1 MNPRSRQRPAVPD
14 LQVEVVVAD
23 RRPWAPSA
31 KRMALWAAAA
41 AGVKGRHA
49 ELAIRLVGK
58 RESRR
63 LNAHWRG
70 KDYATNVLS
79 FPVEGLPPVIRPRPL
94 GDLVI
99 CAPVVAAE
107 ALEQGKTQSAHWAH
121 MVVHGCCTCSGTTMN
136 KMPKRSAW
144 SVSSGASWPG
154 WVFPTLMRPSKNEF
168 QLSPSSSRLTHD

>member
-121 MVVHGCCTCSGTTMN
+121 MVVHGVLHLLGHDHEQDAEAVRME
-136 KMPKRSAW
+136 RLERRILARL
-144 SVSSGASWPG
+144 G
-154 WVFPTLMRPSKNEF
+154 FPDPYAAE
-168 QLSPSSSRLTHD
+168 QE

>member
-31 KRMALWAAAA
+31 KRLALWAAVA
-41 AGVKGRHA
+41 AGARGRHA

-79 FPVEGLPPVIRPRPL
+79 FPVEGLPSVVRPRPL

-107 ALEQGKTQSAHWAH
+107 AMEQGKTQSAHWAH
-121 MVVHGCCTCSGTTMN
+121 MVVHGVLHLLGHDHEQDAEAVRME
-136 KMPKRSAW
+136 RLERRIL
-144 SVSSGASWPG
+144 GG
-154 WVFPTLMRPSKNEF
+154 LGFPDPYAAE
-168 QLSPSSSRLTHD
+168 QE

>member
-1 MNPRSRQRPAVPD
+1 MNPRSRQRPAVLD

-41 AGVKGRHA
+41 AGATGRHA
-49 ELAIRLVGK
+49 ELAIRIVGK

-79 FPVEGLPPVIRPRPL
+79 FPVEGLPAVVRPRPL

-121 MVVHGCCTCSGTTMN
+121 MVVHGVLHLLGHDHEQDAEAVRME
-136 KMPKRSAW
+136 RLERRILA
-144 SVSSGASWPG
+144 GLG
-154 WVFPTLMRPSKNEF
+154 FPDPYAAE
-168 QLSPSSSRLTHD
+168 QE

>member
-1 MNPRSRQRPAVPD
+1 VNPRSRQRRPQTSAVPE

-41 AGVKGRHA
+41 AGAKGRHA
-49 ELAIRLVGK
+49 ELAIRIVGK

-79 FPVEGLPPVIRPRPL
+79 FPVEGLPPVVRPRPL

-107 ALEQGKTQSAHWAH
+107 ASEQGKTQAAHWAH
-121 MVVHGCCTCSGTTMN
+121 MVVHGVLHLLGHDHEQD
-136 KMPKRSAW
+136 AEA
-144 SVSSGASWPG
+144 VSMERLERRILAGLG
-154 WVFPTLMRPSKNEF
+154 FPDPYAAE
-168 QLSPSSSRLTHD
+168 HE

>member
-41 AGVKGRHA
+41 AGAKGCHA

-121 MVVHGCCTCSGTTMN
+121 MVVHGVLHLLGHDHEQDAEAVRME
-136 KMPKRSAW
+136 RLERRILARL
-144 SVSSGASWPG
+144 G
-154 WVFPTLMRPSKNEF
+154 FPDPYAAE
-168 QLSPSSSRLTHD
+168 QE

>member
-1 MNPRSRQRPAVPD
+1 VNPRSCQRPTELSAVPA

-31 KRMALWAAAA
+31 KRMALWAAAT
-41 AGVKGRHA
+41 AGARGRHG
-49 ELAIRLVGK
+49 EMAIRIVGK

-79 FPVEGLPPVIRPRPL
+79 FPVEGLPAVVRPRPL

-107 ALEQGKTQSAHWAH
+107 ALEQGKTQTAHWAH
-121 MVVHGCCTCSGTTMN
+121 LVVHGVLHLLGHDHEQDTEAVRMERLERRILAGL
-136 KMPKRSAW
+136 
-144 SVSSGASWPG
+144 G
-154 WVFPTLMRPSKNEF
+154 FPDPYAAE
-168 QLSPSSSRLTHD
+168 HE

>member
-41 AGVKGRHA
+41 AGAKGRHA
-49 ELAIRLVGK
+49 ELAIRIVGK

-79 FPVEGLPPVIRPRPL
+79 FPVEGLPPIIRPRPL

-107 ALEQGKTQSAHWAH
+107 ACEQGKTQSAHWAH
-121 MVVHGCCTCSGTTMN
+121 MVVHGVLHLLGHDHEQDAEAVRME
-136 KMPKRSAW
+136 RLERRILAAL
-144 SVSSGASWPG
+144 G
-154 WVFPTLMRPSKNEF
+154 FPDPYAAE
-168 QLSPSSSRLTHD
+168 QE

>member
-1 MNPRSRQRPAVPD
+1 VNPRSRQQPHQPSVVPA
-14 LQVEVVVAD
+14 LQVEVVAAD

-31 KRMALWAAAA
+31 KRIALWAAAA
-41 AGVKGRHA
+41 AGAKGRHA
-49 ELAIRLVGK
+49 ELAIRIVGK

-79 FPVEGLPPVIRPRPL
+79 FPVERLPPIVRPRPL

-107 ALEQGKTQSAHWAH
+107 ALEQGKTQAAHWAH
-121 MVVHGCCTCSGTTMN
+121 MVVHGVLHLLGHDHEQDAEAIRME
-136 KMPKRSAW
+136 RLEWRILA
-144 SVSSGASWPG
+144 GLGFPG
-154 WVFPTLMRPSKNEF
+154 PYAAE
-168 QLSPSSSRLTHD
+168 QE

>member
-1 MNPRSRQRPAVPD
+1 
-14 LQVEVVVAD
+14 
-23 RRPWAPSA
+23 
-31 KRMALWAAAA
+31 MALWAAAA

-121 MVVHGCCTCSGTTMN
+121 MVVHGVLHLLGHDHEQDAEAVRME
-136 KMPKRSAW
+136 RLERRILARL
-144 SVSSGASWPG
+144 G
-154 WVFPTLMRPSKNEF
+154 FPDPYAAE
-168 QLSPSSSRLTHD
+168 QE

>member
-1 MNPRSRQRPAVPD
+1 MNPRSRQRSGVPA

-31 KRMALWAAAA
+31 KRLALWAAVA
-41 AGVKGRHA
+41 AGARGHHA
-49 ELAIRLVGK
+49 ELAIRIVGK

-79 FPVEGLPPVIRPRPL
+79 FPVEGLPAIVRPRPL

-107 ALEQGKTQSAHWAH
+107 ASEQGKTQSAHWAH
-121 MVVHGCCTCSGTTMN
+121 LVVHGVLHLLGHDHEHDAEAERM
-136 KMPKRSAW
+136 
-144 SVSSGASWPG
+144 
-154 WVFPTLMRPSKNEF
+154 E
-168 QLSPSSSRLTHD
+168 RLERRLLAGLGFADPYAGERQ

>member
-41 AGVKGRHA
+41 AGAKGRHA
-49 ELAIRLVGK
+49 ELAIRIVGK

-121 MVVHGCCTCSGTTMN
+121 MVVHGVLHLLGHDHEQDAEAVRME
-136 KMPKRSAW
+136 RLERRILARL
-144 SVSSGASWPG
+144 G
-154 WVFPTLMRPSKNEF
+154 FPDPYAAE
-168 QLSPSSSRLTHD
+168 QE

>member
-31 KRMALWAAAA
+31 KRLALWAAVA
-41 AGVKGRHA
+41 AGARGRYA

-79 FPVEGLPPVIRPRPL
+79 FPVEGLPPVVRPRPL

-121 MVVHGCCTCSGTTMN
+121 MVVHGVLHLLGHDHEQDAEAVRME
-136 KMPKRSAW
+136 RLERRIL
-144 SVSSGASWPG
+144 GG
-154 WVFPTLMRPSKNEF
+154 LGFPDPYAAE
-168 QLSPSSSRLTHD
+168 QE

>member
-49 ELAIRLVGK
+49 ELAIRIVGK

-121 MVVHGCCTCSGTTMN
+121 MVVHGVLHLLGHDHEQDAEAVRME
-136 KMPKRSAW
+136 RLERRILARL
-144 SVSSGASWPG
+144 G
-154 WVFPTLMRPSKNEF
+154 FPDPYAAE
-168 QLSPSSSRLTHD
+168 QE

>member
-1 MNPRSRQRPAVPD
+1 MNPRSRQRSGVPA

-31 KRMALWAAAA
+31 KRLALWAAAA
-41 AGVKGRHA
+41 AGARGRHA
-49 ELAIRLVGK
+49 ELAIRIVGK

-79 FPVEGLPPVIRPRPL
+79 FPVEGVPSVVRPRPL

-107 ALEQGKTQSAHWAH
+107 AREQGKTQTAHWVH
-121 MVVHGCCTCSGTTMN
+121 MVVHGLLHLLGHDHEHDAEAERMERLERRVLADLGF
-136 KMPKRSAW
+136 PDPY
-144 SVSSGASWPG
+144 ASE
-154 WVFPTLMRPSKNEF
+154 R
-168 QLSPSSSRLTHD
+168 Q